1 MKNYEF
7 KLNLDYKDLYFD
19 LKEKYDKLKT
29 EIEELKLE
37 EKIKDNELNK
47 LRIKLN
53 AKETLK
59 INLNSFDKKD
69 LSYIKFEDNNNID
82 SNIISKHN
90 SKKYETYSVDS
101 FRNEMEQRND
111 LLNDLMKS
119 ENEEI
124 KLQNLNYIR
133 GLMEIEKRDNFQIST
148 KKLNV
153 ETLILDIDSILLN
166 IKKKQES
173 LYQTKTIL
181 NLKDINSIK

>member
-1 MKNYEF
+1 
-7 KLNLDYKDLYFD
+7 
-19 LKEKYDKLKT
+19 
-29 EIEELKLE
+29 
-37 EKIKDNELNK
+37 
-47 LRIKLN
+47 
-53 AKETLK
+53 
-59 INLNSFDKKD
+59 
-69 LSYIKFEDNNNID
+69 
-82 SNIISKHN
+82 
-90 SKKYETYSVDS
+90 
-101 FRNEMEQRND
+101 MEQRND